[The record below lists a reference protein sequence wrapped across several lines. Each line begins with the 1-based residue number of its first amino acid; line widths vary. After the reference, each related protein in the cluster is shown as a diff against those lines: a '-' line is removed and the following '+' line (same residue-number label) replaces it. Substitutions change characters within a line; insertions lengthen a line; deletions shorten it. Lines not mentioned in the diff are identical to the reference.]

1 MLEFL
6 DWRLTWDWF
15 DLLLVLFVLAIS
27 IFLSWRTWNLSG
39 KKKSILALEIFRF
52 SIVALILITL
62 FNPEKVNKQE
72 KQDPPK
78 IICLLDVSNSMKTLD
93 TIDSNG
99 SIGSRIEWARKAIN
113 SVWKKRLEQ
122 NATVTLT
129 PFSSEEGNG
138 ATDLALA
145 LEESLED
152 GENLKAILFLSDG
165 DSNTGP
171 SVLSLAGKCR
181 AASVPVYS
189 IQIGAAKPLP
199 DLSLDDAIAPSF
211 ALQDEK
217 ITINYRVRNTFE
229 NRRKTTLRLYANE
242 ILVTQKP
249 LLIPGS
255 ENTAG
260 SIAWMPPS
268 EGNYELTVSV
278 EEIPGESLPRNNER
292 ILSTRVENKIIKAL
306 IVDSFPRWEYRFLRN
321 ALDRDPGIDMKC
333 VLFHPGIALGEG
345 KGYLP
350 GFPNT
355 KDELASFDV
364 VFLGDVGLGENELSE
379 EQCHNLDELIR
390 LQASGLVFLPGRRGR
405 QLTFTD
411 SPISDLLPIV
421 YDPEKPTGL
430 GTSNQSK
437 LELTARGKDHWL
449 TNLRGAGEPD
459 RQFWDRLPGFHWSA
473 IVSKSRP
480 GSEVLAV
487 HSNFRNDWG
496 RMPTLAIRYAGA
508 GKTLFL
514 GSDGVW
520 RWRRGVEDKYH
531 YRFWSQVVRWMA
543 HGRYWA
549 EKEGI
554 RLIPDPERPKSGEN
568 VFVRCIVMDKAGF
581 PMENGKVDGVIIH
594 PRGQRESLRFTADE
608 EGPGVY
614 LASFKTREPGDL
626 RMEVKTLPAEREL
639 KMTLKVERQTKEKL
653 GQPVVSR
660 DLLQIARLTGGKSVN
675 YQDYEEVI
683 QALSFLP
690 APQAEIQIHR
700 LRTDTAWGLFLF
712 GLLVIYWTGRKLVGM
727 I

>member
-1 MLEFL
+1 MLEFSN
-6 DWRLTWDWF
+6 WRLTWDWL
-15 DLLLVLFVLAIS
+15 DLLLALFVLAFS
-27 IFLSWRTWNLSG
+27 IFLSSRTWKRSG
-39 KKKSILALEIFRF
+39 KKKSILVLETFRF
-52 SIVALILITL
+52 SIVSLLLITL

-72 KQDPPK
+72 KKDPPE
-78 IICLLDVSNSMKTLD
+78 IVCLLDVSGSMNTQD
-93 TIDSNG
+93 TKDSNG
-99 SIGSRIEWARKAIN
+99 SIESRVEWARKAID
-113 SVWKKRLEQ
+113 SEWKKRLEL
-122 NATVTLT
+122 NSTITLK
-129 PFSSEEGNG
+129 PFSSKEGSDG
-138 ATDLALA
+138 TDLAHA
-145 LEESLED
+145 LNESLD
-152 GENLKAILFLSDG
+152 KGNNIKAVLFLSDG

-189 IQIGAAKPLP
+189 IQIGAPKPLP
-199 DLSLDDAIAPSF
+199 DLSLDDAFAPSF

-217 ITINYRVRNTFE
+217 ITINYRVSNSFE
-229 NRRKTTLRLYANE
+229 KRQKSTLRLFANDK
-242 ILVTQKP
+242 LVTQKP
-249 LLIPGS
+249 LLIPAS
-255 ENTAG
+255 EDTVG
-260 SIAWMPPS
+260 SIAWMPPI
-268 EGNYELTVSV
+268 EGNYELKVSV
-278 EEIPGESLPRNNER
+278 KEIPGESLSGNNQK

-333 VLFHPGIALGEG
+333 TLFHPGISVGEG
-345 KGYLP
+345 KDYLP
-350 GFPNT
+350 EFPNS

-364 VFLGDVGLGENELSE
+364 VFLGDVGLGENELNE
-379 EQCHNLDELIR
+379 KQCQNLDELIR

-430 GTSNQSK
+430 GTLSPSN

-459 RQFWDRLPGFHWSA
+459 RKFWDKLPGFHWSA
-473 IVSKSRP
+473 IVNKSRP

-496 RMPTLAIRYAGA
+496 QMPVLAIRYVGA

-514 GSDGVW
+514 GSDGAW

-543 HGRYWA
+543 HGRYLA

-568 VFVRCIVMDKAGF
+568 IFVRCIVLDKAGF
-581 PMENGKVDGVIIH
+581 PMQDGEVDGLIIH
-594 PRGQRESLRFTADE
+594 PNGQRESLLFSAEE
-608 EGPGVY
+608 EGAGVY
-614 LASFKTREPGDL
+614 LASFKAREPGDL
-626 RMEVKTLPAEREL
+626 LMKVKASPAEREL
-639 KMTLKVERQTKEKL
+639 DLTLKVEKQTKEKL

-660 DLLQIARLTGGKSVN
+660 DLLQLARLTGGKSVN
-675 YQDYEEVI
+675 YQNYEEVTR
-683 QALSFLP
+683 ALSFLP
-690 APQAEIQIHR
+690 DPQAVVQIHR
-700 LRTDTAWGLFLF
+700 LRTDTTWGLFLF
-712 GLLVIYWTGRKLVGM
+712 GLLVIYWTGRKIVGM

>member
-1 MLEFL
+1 MLEFFN
-6 DWRLTWDWF
+6 WRLTWDWI
-15 DLLLVLFVLAIS
+15 DLLLVLFVLS
-27 IFLSWRTWNLSG
+27 LTIFLSCRTWNRSG
-39 KKKSILALEIFRF
+39 KKKSVLALEIFRF
-52 SIVALILITL
+52 SIVTLILITL

-72 KQDPPK
+72 KEDPPE
-78 IICLLDVSNSMKTLD
+78 ILCLLDVSDSMNTLD
-93 TIDSNG
+93 TKDSNG
-99 SIGSRIEWARKAIN
+99 SIESRIKWARSAID
-113 SVWKKRLEQ
+113 SEWKNRLEQ
-122 NATVTLT
+122 NSTVTIK
-129 PFSSEEGNG
+129 PFSSEEGTE
-138 ATDLALA
+138 ATDLAFA
-145 LEESLED
+145 LEESLE
-152 GENLKAILFLSDG
+152 GGNNIKAILFLSDG
-165 DSNTGP
+165 DSNTGS

-189 IQIGAAKPLP
+189 IQIGAPKPLP
-199 DLSLDDAIAPSF
+199 DLSLDDAFAPSF

-217 ITINYRVRNTFE
+217 ITINYRVSNTFE
-229 NRRKTTLRLYANE
+229 NRQESTLELFANDE
-242 ILVTQKP
+242 LVTQKP
-249 LLIPGS
+249 LLISAS
-255 ENTAG
+255 EDTAG
-260 SIAWMPPS
+260 SIAWMPPT
-268 EGNYELTVSV
+268 EGKYELKVSV
-278 EEIPGESLPRNNER
+278 QEVQGESLPGNNER

-306 IVDSFPRWEYRFLRN
+306 IVDSLPRWEYRFLRN
-321 ALDRDPGIDMKC
+321 ALDRDPGVDMKC
-333 VLFHPGIALGEG
+333 VLFHPGISTGEG
-345 KGYLP
+345 KGYLA
-350 GFPNT
+350 GFPSS

-379 EQCHNLDELIR
+379 EQCQNLDELIR

-411 SPISDLLPIV
+411 SPISDLLPVI

-430 GTSNQSK
+430 GTSNPSN

-514 GSDGVW
+514 GSDGAW

-543 HGRYWA
+543 HGRYLA

-568 VFVRCIVMDKAGF
+568 VFVRCIVLDKAGF
-581 PMENGKVDGVIIH
+581 PMEDGEVNGLIIH
-594 PRGQRESLRFTADE
+594 PNGQRENLRFTAEE

-614 LASFKTREPGDL
+614 LGSFKAREPGDL
-626 RMEVKTLPAEREL
+626 RMKVNTLPAEREL
-639 KMTLKVERQTKEKL
+639 DMTLKVERQTKEKL

-660 DLLQIARLTGGKSVN
+660 DLLQLARLTGGKSVN
-675 YQDYEEVI
+675 YQEYEKVT

-690 APQAEIQIHR
+690 DPQPVIQIHR

>member
-6 DWRLTWDWF
+6 KWRISWDWL
-15 DLLLVLFVLAIS
+15 DLLLVLLVLSLS
-27 IFLSWRTWNLSG
+27 IFLSWRTWNRSG
-39 KKKSILALEIFRF
+39 KKNSILALEIFRF

-62 FNPEKVNKQE
+62 FNPEKVNRQQKQE
-72 KQDPPK
+72 PPE
-78 IICLLDVSNSMKTLD
+78 IVCLLDVSGSMSTLD

-99 SIGSRIEWARKAIN
+99 SIESRIEWAHKAID
-113 SVWKKRLEQ
+113 SEWKKRLEQ
-122 NATVTLT
+122 NATVTLK
-129 PFSSEEGNG
+129 PFSSQDGTDG
-138 ATDLALA
+138 TDLALA
-145 LEESLED
+145 LQESLE
-152 GENLKAILFLSDG
+152 GGNNLKAILFLSDG

-189 IQIGAAKPLP
+189 IQIGAPKPLP
-199 DLSLDDAIAPSF
+199 DLSLDDAFAPSF

-217 ITINYRVRNTFE
+217 ITINYRVSNTFE
-229 NRRKTTLRLYANE
+229 NRQESTLRLFANDE
-242 ILVTQKP
+242 LVTQKP
-249 LLIPGS
+249 LLIPAS
-255 ENTAG
+255 NETIG

-268 EGNYELTVSV
+268 EGNYQLKVSV
-278 EEIPGESLPRNNER
+278 AEISGESFSENNQR
-292 ILSTRVENKIIKAL
+292 VLSTRVENKIIKAL

-321 ALDRDPGIDMKC
+321 ALDRDPGVEMKC
-333 VLFHPGIALGEG
+333 VLFHPGMSAGEG
-345 KGYLP
+345 KSYLP
-350 GFPNT
+350 GFPT
-355 KDELASFDV
+355 TQDELASFDV

-379 EQCHNLDELIR
+379 EQCQNLDKLIR

-411 SPISDLLPIV
+411 SPISGLLPVV

-430 GTSNQSK
+430 GTSNPSN

-514 GSDGVW
+514 GSDGAW

-543 HGRYWA
+543 HGRYLA

-568 VFVRCIVMDKAGF
+568 VFVRCIVLNKAGF
-581 PMENGKVDGVIIH
+581 PMEDGEVDGVIIH
-594 PRGQRESLRFTADE
+594 PNGQRERLRFTADQ

-614 LASFKTREPGDL
+614 LASFKSREPGDL
-626 RMEVKTLPAEREL
+626 RMEVKTSPAEREL
-639 KMTLKVERQTKEKL
+639 DLTLTVERQTKEKV

-660 DLLQIARLTGGKSVN
+660 DLSQLARLTGGESVN
-675 YQDYEEVI
+675 YREYEKVT

-690 APQAEIQIHR
+690 DPQAVIQIHR

-712 GLLVIYWTGRKLVGM
+712 GLLAIYWTGRKLVGM

>member
-6 DWRLTWDWF
+6 DWRLTWGWF
-15 DLLLVLFVLAIS
+15 DLLLVLFVLALS
-27 IFLSWRTWNLSG
+27 IFLSWRTWDRSG
-39 KKKSILALEIFRF
+39 KKNSILALEIFRF

-72 KQDPPK
+72 KQDPPE
-78 IICLLDVSNSMKTLD
+78 IICLLDVSDSMKTLD

-99 SIGSRIEWARKAIN
+99 SIGSRIEWARKAID
-113 SVWKKRLEQ
+113 SEWKKRLEQ

-129 PFSSEEGNG
+129 PFSSGEGTR

-189 IQIGAAKPLP
+189 VQIGAPKPLP
-199 DLSLDDAIAPSF
+199 DLSLDDAFAPSF

-217 ITINYRVRNTFE
+217 ITINYRVSNTFE
-229 NRRKTTLRLYANE
+229 NRCETTLRLFAND

-249 LLIPGS
+249 LLIPAS
-255 ENTAG
+255 EDTAG

-278 EEIPGESLPRNNER
+278 EEIPGESLPGNNER

-321 ALDRDPGIDMKC
+321 ALDRDPGIEMKC
-333 VLFHPGIALGEG
+333 VLFHPGISPGEG
-345 KGYLP
+345 KGYLS

-355 KDELASFDV
+355 QDELASFDV

-379 EQCHNLDELIR
+379 EQCQNLDELIR

-514 GSDGVW
+514 GSDGAW

-581 PMENGKVDGVIIH
+581 PMENGEVNGVIIH

-614 LASFKTREPGDL
+614 LASFKAREPGDL
-626 RMEVKTLPAEREL
+626 RMEVKTSPAEREL
-639 KMTLKVERQTKEKL
+639 AMTLKVERQTKEKL

-660 DLLQIARLTGGKSVN
+660 DLLQLARLTGGKSVN
-675 YQDYEEVI
+675 YQEFEEVI

-690 APQAEIQIHR
+690 APQAVIQIHR

>member
-1 MLEFL
+1 MVEFF
-6 DWRLTWDWF
+6 DWRLTWNWV
-15 DLLLVLFVLAIS
+15 DLLLVLLVLGLS
-27 IFLSWRTWNLSG
+27 IFLSWRTWIRSG
-39 KKKSILALEIFRF
+39 KKKSILALEVFRF
-52 SIVALILITL
+52 SIVVLILTTL
-62 FNPEKVNKQE
+62 LNPEKVNNQE
-72 KQDPPK
+72 KQDPPE
-78 IICLLDVSNSMKTLD
+78 IVCLLDVSGSMSTLD
-93 TIDSNG
+93 TKDSNG
-99 SIGSRIEWARKAIN
+99 SVESRIDWARKAID
-113 SVWKKRLEQ
+113 SEWKKRLEQ
-122 NATVTLT
+122 NSTVTLT
-129 PFSSEEGNG
+129 PFSSKEGTNG
-138 ATDLALA
+138 TDLALA
-145 LEESLED
+145 LEETLED
-152 GENLKAILFLSDG
+152 ANNLKAVLFLSDG

-181 AASVPVYS
+181 ADSVPVYS
-189 IQIGAAKPLP
+189 IQIGAPKPLP
-199 DLSLDDAIAPSF
+199 DLSLDDAFAPSF

-217 ITINYRVRNTFE
+217 ITINYRVSNTFE
-229 NRRKTTLRLYANE
+229 NRRETVIRLFANE
-242 ILVTQKP
+242 ELVTQKP
-249 LLIPGS
+249 LLIPAS
-255 ENTAG
+255 EDTAG
-260 SIAWMPPS
+260 SIAWTPPG
-268 EGNYELTVSV
+268 EGSYELKVSV
-278 EEIPGESLPRNNER
+278 EEVPDESLSGNNER
-292 ILSTRVENKIIKAL
+292 ILSTRVENKVIKAL

-333 VLFHPGIALGEG
+333 VLFHPGISPGEG
-345 KGYLP
+345 KDYLP
-350 GFPNT
+350 GFPNS
-355 KDELASFDV
+355 KDQLASFDV

-379 EQCHNLDELIR
+379 EQCQNLDELIR

-405 QLTFTD
+405 QLTFAE
-411 SPISDLLPIV
+411 SPISDLLPVV

-430 GTSNQSK
+430 GTSNPSG

-496 RMPTLAIRYAGA
+496 RMPTLAIRYSGA

-514 GSDGVW
+514 GSDGAW

-543 HGRYWA
+543 HGRYLA

-554 RLIPDPERPKSGEN
+554 RLIPDPERPKSGEK
-568 VFVRCIVMDKAGF
+568 VFVRCIVLDKAGF
-581 PMENGKVDGVIIH
+581 PMEEGEVDGVIIH
-594 PRGQRESLRFTADE
+594 PNGQRESLRFMADE

-614 LASFKTREPGDL
+614 LASFKAREPGDL
-626 RMEVKTLPAEREL
+626 RMEVKTFPAEREL
-639 KMTLKVERQTKEKL
+639 DLTLKVERPTKEKL

-660 DLLQIARLTGGKSVN
+660 DLFQLAQLTGGKSVN
-675 YQDYEEVI
+675 YQDYEEVT
-683 QALSFLP
+683 QALFFLP
-690 APQAEIQIHR
+690 DPQAVIQIHR